1 MFIGHFGLGLGAK
14 RAAPTV
20 SLGAL
25 FLACQFADLLWP
37 ALSLLGVERFAIEP
51 GATVVTPLNFISYPY
66 SHSLLALFVWGAVLG
81 GVYAAVTRSRA
92 VAAVTLA
99 LLVMSHWVLDVITHR
114 PDMPLTPFGPER
126 YGLNLWSSLRWTLV
140 AECGIFAAGVWL
152 YTRATKARD
161 KVGTIAFWGMVLFL
175 SAVMIA
181 NVFSPPPPSV
191 TAVAWTAQAMWLLV
205 IWGAWIDRHRY
216 PRQA

>member
-1 MFIGHFGLGLGAK
+1 M
-14 RAAPTV
+14 V
-20 SLGAL
+20 
-25 FLACQFADLLWP
+25 
-37 ALSLLGVERFAIEP
+37 
-51 GATVVTPLNFISYPY
+51 
-66 SHSLLALFVWGAVLG
+66 VWGAVLG

-99 LLVMSHWVLDVITHR
+99 LLVMSHWVLDFITHR

-161 KVGTIAFWGMVLFL
+161 KVGSIAFWGMVLFL

-205 IWGAWIDRHRY
+205 ILGAWIDRHRY
-216 PRQA
+216 LR